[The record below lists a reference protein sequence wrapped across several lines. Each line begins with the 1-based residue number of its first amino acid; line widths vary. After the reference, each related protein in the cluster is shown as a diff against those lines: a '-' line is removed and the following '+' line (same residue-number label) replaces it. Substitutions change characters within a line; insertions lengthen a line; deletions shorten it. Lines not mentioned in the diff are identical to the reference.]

1 MDLKKIGAFIATC
14 RKRSKLTQ
22 FELAERLGVMVP
34 RDGVSGPLWGLK
46 IKDKACL
53 F

>member
-22 FELAERLGVMVP
+22 FELAERLGVMVHG
-34 RDGVSGPLWGLK
+34 DGGSGPFLNSRYENAPK
-46 IKDKACL
+46 N
-53 F
+53 